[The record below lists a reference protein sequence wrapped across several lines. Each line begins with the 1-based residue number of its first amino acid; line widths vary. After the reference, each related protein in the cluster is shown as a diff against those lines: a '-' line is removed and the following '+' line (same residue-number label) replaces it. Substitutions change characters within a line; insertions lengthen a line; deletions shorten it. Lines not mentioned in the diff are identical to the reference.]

1 MTGYHVTT
9 PKKLQRYESTG
20 CILPPVRFWQYE
32 ASARAWARKT
42 GRTVVLRIQATETY
56 PLPDHQ
62 PRGHA
67 RWTPEHVRAWVCLG
81 KADDRSSE

>member
-1 MTGYHVTT
+1 MKGWHATT
-9 PKKLQRYESTG
+9 PKKLARYEATG

-32 ASARAWARKT
+32 ASARAWAA
-42 GRTVVLRIQATETY
+42 RTSRSVLLEVDVDTAY

-67 RWTPEHVRAWVCLG
+67 WWSPEHVREWSQ
-81 KADDRSSE
+81 ADVGA